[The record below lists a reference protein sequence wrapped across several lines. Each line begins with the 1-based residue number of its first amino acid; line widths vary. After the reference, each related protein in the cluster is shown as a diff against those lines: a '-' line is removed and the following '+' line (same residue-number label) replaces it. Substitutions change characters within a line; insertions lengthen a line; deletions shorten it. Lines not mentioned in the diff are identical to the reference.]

1 MSTEERPQSAAT
13 AADVT
18 PDVEERQ
25 NSFVLVH
32 PTGGNAKEECNLR
45 WRKDEIARAVTG
57 AIVLNQN

>member
-1 MSTEERPQSAAT
+1 MGAQERTQTAAA

-32 PTGGNAKEECNLR
+32 PTCGNAKEECNLR
-45 WRKDEIARAVTG
+45 RRENEIT
-57 AIVLNQN
+57 